1 VTLSLRRLAA
11 ESYQRHAL
19 HHDDRAWVETNCYVD
34 LWIEVLHAFG
44 HDPTACL
51 GFTVATD
58 FEGDQ
63 WLFFKQPTQDL
74 FELYGVDVQELT
86 IYDDLLARLETQL
99 ARGRLVMVELDA
111 HHLPDTAGV
120 TYRTGHSKTT
130 VGIETLDVAGR
141 RLGYFHNAGYFTLS
155 GEDFAGLFGL
165 DRPRREG
172 ELVPYTEFVKFR
184 ADPALSAAALTQKA
198 VAILQRHLARRP
210 LQNPVAA
217 FRPRFLEDVRGLKE
231 REAEAFHGYAFATL
245 RQCGSAY
252 ELAQSHLAWLSARGE
267 EGLVEAEAAFGTLA
281 SQAKTLQFKTARG
294 VLLKREVDLTPML
307 DTMESAWER
316 ALMALVARYG

>member
-1 VTLSLRRLAA
+1 VTLSLRKLAP
-11 ESYQRHAL
+11 ETYRRHAL
-19 HHDDRAWVETNCYVD
+19 HHDDRAWLETNCYVD

-44 HDPTACL
+44 HDPAACL

-86 IYDDLLARLETQL
+86 IYDDLLARVETQL

-111 HHLPDTAGV
+111 HYLPDTAGV
-120 TYRTGHSKTT
+120 TYGIGHSKTT

-141 RLGYFHNAGYFTLS
+141 RLGYFHNAGYYMLG

-184 ADPALSAAALTQKA
+184 EQPSLSADALTRKA

-210 LQNPVAA
+210 AQNPVAA
-217 FRPRFLEDVRGLKE
+217 FRTRFLEDVRGLKE

-245 RQCGSAY
+245 RQCGAAY
-252 ELAQSHLAWLSARGE
+252 ELAQSHLAWLNARGE
-267 EGLVEAEAAFGTLA
+267 EGLVEAEAAFGILA
-281 SQAKTLQFKTARG
+281 SQAKTLQFKTARA

-307 DTMESAWER
+307 DAMESAWEG
-316 ALMALVARYG
+316 ALGALVARYG